1 VIIISLSIDSFL
13 QELFLINK
21 RLDGGALKRTVD
33 ECVRLERLADYK
45 IDQTQLLNGYSVQK
59 TLGKS
64 KRSSP
69 KRTYVDGSPG

>member
-1 VIIISLSIDSFL
+1 MIIINLSIDSLL
-13 QELFLINK
+13 QELFLIN
-21 RLDGGALKRTVD
+21 GGALKRTVD